1 MDTFV
6 GAMKEVVEL
15 SHFEGI
21 NLADSEVDNYI
32 RIIKTLAPEG
42 YPSMAQ
48 DRKAKRYSEVEMF
61 AGTVIELAEKHGID
75 VPVNKFLYNEM
86 KKIES
91 EY

>member
-1 MDTFV
+1 
-6 GAMKEVVEL
+6 
-15 SHFEGI
+15 
-21 NLADSEVDNYI
+21 
-32 RIIKTLAPEG
+32 
-42 YPSMAQ
+42 MAQ

-61 AGTVIELAEKHGID
+61 AGTVIELAAKHGID